1 MDQEINQELN
11 GHIQKIMDLLKSDL
25 GTIRT
30 GRATPSLVENVVV
43 TVYGGTTKLK
53 IIELATVGTT
63 DAQTLVLTPFDPS
76 IIQEIAKGIQDA
88 NIGMNPVVD
97 GQIIRIKLPA
107 LSQERREELIKL
119 MKHKLENG
127 RVMVRQARHESMS
140 HVKKLQIDKEI
151 TEDDLKRMEKEIQKI
166 IDDTMSEI
174 DKMGQQKEEELMQI

>member
-1 MDQEINQELN
+1 MDHEINQELN
-11 GHIQKIMDLLKSDL
+11 GHIQKIMDLLKADL

-43 TVYGGTTKLK
+43 AVYGGSTKLK

-119 MKHKLENG
+119 MRHKLENG

-140 HVKKLQIDKEI
+140 TIKKLQTEKQI

-166 IDDTMSEI
+166 IDDTMNDI
-174 DKMGQQKEEELMQI
+174 DNMGQQKEEELMQI

>member
-1 MDQEINQELN
+1 MDYEVNQELN
-11 GHIQKIMDLLKSDL
+11 GHIQKIMDLLRSDL

-30 GRATPSLVENVVV
+30 GRATPSLVENVAVV
-43 TVYGGTTKLK
+43 VYGGTTKLK

-63 DAQTLVLTPFDPS
+63 DAQTLVLTSFDPS

-97 GQIIRIKLPA
+97 GPLIRIKLPA

-119 MKHKLENG
+119 MKHKLESG

-140 HVKKLQIDKEI
+140 NVKKLETEKQI

-166 IDDTMSEI
+166 VDDSMADIDH
-174 DKMGQQKEEELMQI
+174 MGKQKEDELLQI